1 MFKSLKQVALPKL
14 KPLEVIEVK
23 GPGERVSLIW
33 RYEDDRHTVVIRGR
47 RNWKKA
53 INEESAFR
61 RDYGYKRALSVE
73 KRYYTKLSKQMEIVL

>member
-14 KPLEVIEVK
+14 KPIEVIEVK

-33 RYEDDRHTVVIRGR
+33 RYEDDRQTVVIRGR

-53 INEESAFR
+53 I
-61 RDYGYKRALSVE
+61 SV
-73 KRYYTKLSKQMEIVL
+73 